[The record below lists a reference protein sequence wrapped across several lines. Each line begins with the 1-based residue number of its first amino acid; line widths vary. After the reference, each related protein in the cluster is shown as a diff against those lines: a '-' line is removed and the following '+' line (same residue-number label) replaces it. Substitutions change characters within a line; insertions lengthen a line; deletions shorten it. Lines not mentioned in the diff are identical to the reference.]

1 MWKFH
6 CGLGILY
13 DPCPLAPVVDALF
26 RRQNFTDV
34 GSGYT
39 FIGISIF
46 KKTAYFGRSNG
57 CPDALV
63 KSLALTSA
71 LRTRTSRFY

>member
-13 DPCPLAPVVDALF
+13 DPCPLAPVVGALF

-39 FIGISIF
+39 FIGISIS
-46 KKTAYFGRSNG
+46 KRPPT
-57 CPDALV
+57 LV
-63 KSLALTSA
+63 APTGVLLHW
-71 LRTRTSRFY
+71 